1 MLPWPATELMPQAQG
16 AGWLAGGEAAA
27 WESREAD
34 TVATIV
40 LNRGAAPTPSRLRGR
55 GVQYS
60 PQMKRKAAEMDDD
73 DGRDAEIAEEEEP
86 VEEGSDEDAPGEV
99 DEEVVGS
106 EADAEVAEDED
117 ADEEENVGAVKTRVT
132 RSRPRRRRAQ
142 EEESE
147 AEAEASDG
155 SSDDE
160 SSKSG
165 TEEDWEA
172 ADDDDDDDAGEGIDI
187 ATPNASR
194 CIFCGQDEEHDP
206 GEEFE
211 EYLACS
217 VCGDNAHRHCAREA
231 ASLVEN
237 EDATDWRC
245 KDCVE
250 NGLEADLKNAPELLA
265 DRRRSSAPRMARDL
279 LPSARGGIK
288 PDAHSVFNKLILDE
302 DPMDGSRSLRKR
314 KTPGAED
321 DEPPRPAIRKRRRT
335 NDSEDPEHYHGEPD
349 ANDDYEH
356 AIVSSP
362 VGAVED
368 EEPDSPKSRTGRPLR
383 HLKQKRRGAWIVARR
398 EEPPKSVVVGI
409 AVSAS
414 QWDQIEKHVQKKQ
427 RRRERDRQRRLRNSN
442 RRTATA
448 EPEDI
453 ISTNAHFPA
462 VQTSIYTNPFYAFPD
477 RETDEA
483 KNKPYGG
490 ILTDAEAETARTY
503 PLDADRLA
511 FQAARDRAE
520 QAWKEKQAALNTEP
534 PARTKMPAS
543 QASKIKCINFGQF
556 EIDTW
561 HAAPYPE
568 EYSRNKHL
576 YICEFCLKYMSSDYV
591 AWRHKLKCSAKHPPG
606 DEIYRSKLPNKTEAE
621 DGTVHTT
628 KETMLSFWEVDG
640 RKNPLYCQ
648 NLCLLAKLFLGS
660 KTLYYDVEPFLF
672 YIMTENDEFGC
683 HFVGYFSKEKRGLGP
698 PPPPEPRD
706 GFDGHENGGGE
717 HSQQTNGGAAADG
730 SEKQED
736 YDPALSNPG
745 NNVSCILVLPV
756 HMRRG
761 FGRVL
766 IEFSYLLTKVEG
778 RTGSPEK
785 PLSDMGLVSYRSY
798 WRTVLCALLLRY
810 QDTPGA
816 ESKISIAQIAKET
829 GMTPDDIIST
839 LEALRFLVR
848 DPVTRRYAL
857 RLDYEYMREYV
868 DKHERKAKGF
878 RLDPTLL
885 VWTPYVMGKPTS
897 LFAMGEEARGEV
909 QTVAPRPE
917 EEVAGALPDAPEEAI
932 REVAAAQG
940 GGEDSVETTEKVD
953 GEDEAQTNG
962 ISPDSKK
969 KPSSAGHSLT
979 PQPFTTETKSEDSP
993 DRKSSTRR
1001 SPRKT
1006 PNGTRFATRSASP
1019 SHHQPQQNGTTTASL
1034 HPDEPNESNETP
1046 AAEEEEADEEE
1057 EIPPTRFEI
1066 FPPIPGLVSAARRK
1080 PGRPPRGGSRR
1091 SITYSTPATANR
1103 NRRRRST
1110 NTATRTRTSTD
1121 RSPGTALRRTRSKLG
1136 EAALV
1141 MNASDDEAE
1150 EEEEEEEKVAV
1161 REAAD
1166 EDVAVEE
1173 EVDGD
1178 GVREVGGAREEE
1190 EEEDDGD
1197 AFDGHDEDA
1206 EGSEEEEIKYD

>member
-1 MLPWPATELMPQAQG
+1 
-16 AGWLAGGEAAA
+16 
-27 WESREAD
+27 
-34 TVATIV
+34 
-40 LNRGAAPTPSRLRGR
+40 
-55 GVQYS
+55 
-60 PQMKRKAAEMDDD
+60 MKRKAAEMDDD
-73 DGRDAEIAEEEEP
+73 DERDAEVAEEEEP

-117 ADEEENVGAVKTRVT
+117 ADEEENVGAVKTRAT

-187 ATPNASR
+187 TTPNASR

-335 NDSEDPEHYHGEPD
+335 NDPEDPEHYDGEPD
-349 ANDDYEH
+349 ANEDHEQ
-356 AIVSSP
+356 AVVSSP
-362 VGAVED
+362 VGAVQD
-368 EEPDSPKSRTGRPLR
+368 EEPGSPKSRTGRPLR
-383 HLKQKRRGAWIVARR
+383 HLKQKRRGAWIVSQK
-398 EEPPKSVVVGI
+398 EEPLKSIVVGI

-606 DEIYRSKLPNKTEAE
+606 DEIYR
-621 DGTVHTT
+621 
-628 KETMLSFWEVDG
+628 
-640 RKNPLYCQ
+640 
-648 NLCLLAKLFLGS
+648 
-660 KTLYYDVEPFLF
+660 
-672 YIMTENDEFGC
+672 
-683 HFVGYFSKEKRGLGP
+683 
-698 PPPPEPRD
+698 
-706 GFDGHENGGGE
+706 
-717 HSQQTNGGAAADG
+717 
-730 SEKQED
+730 
-736 YDPALSNPG
+736 
-745 NNVSCILVLPV
+745 
-756 HMRRG
+756 
-761 FGRVL
+761 
-766 IEFSYLLTKVEG
+766 
-778 RTGSPEK
+778 
-785 PLSDMGLVSYRSY
+785 
-798 WRTVLCALLLRY
+798 
-810 QDTPGA
+810 
-816 ESKISIAQIAKET
+816 
-829 GMTPDDIIST
+829 
-839 LEALRFLVR
+839 
-848 DPVTRRYAL
+848 
-857 RLDYEYMREYV
+857 
-868 DKHERKAKGF
+868 
-878 RLDPTLL
+878 
-885 VWTPYVMGKPTS
+885 
-897 LFAMGEEARGEV
+897 
-909 QTVAPRPE
+909 
-917 EEVAGALPDAPEEAI
+917 
-932 REVAAAQG
+932 
-940 GGEDSVETTEKVD
+940 
-953 GEDEAQTNG
+953 
-962 ISPDSKK
+962 
-969 KPSSAGHSLT
+969 
-979 PQPFTTETKSEDSP
+979 
-993 DRKSSTRR
+993 
-1001 SPRKT
+1001 
-1006 PNGTRFATRSASP
+1006 
-1019 SHHQPQQNGTTTASL
+1019 
-1034 HPDEPNESNETP
+1034 
-1046 AAEEEEADEEE
+1046 
-1057 EIPPTRFEI
+1057 
-1066 FPPIPGLVSAARRK
+1066 
-1080 PGRPPRGGSRR
+1080 
-1091 SITYSTPATANR
+1091 
-1103 NRRRRST
+1103 
-1110 NTATRTRTSTD
+1110 
-1121 RSPGTALRRTRSKLG
+1121 
-1136 EAALV
+1136 
-1141 MNASDDEAE
+1141 
-1150 EEEEEEEKVAV
+1150 
-1161 REAAD
+1161 
-1166 EDVAVEE
+1166 
-1173 EVDGD
+1173 
-1178 GVREVGGAREEE
+1178 
-1190 EEEDDGD
+1190 
-1197 AFDGHDEDA
+1197 
-1206 EGSEEEEIKYD
+1206 

>member
-1 MLPWPATELMPQAQG
+1 
-16 AGWLAGGEAAA
+16 
-27 WESREAD
+27 
-34 TVATIV
+34 
-40 LNRGAAPTPSRLRGR
+40 
-55 GVQYS
+55 
-60 PQMKRKAAEMDDD
+60 
-73 DGRDAEIAEEEEP
+73 
-86 VEEGSDEDAPGEV
+86 
-99 DEEVVGS
+99 
-106 EADAEVAEDED
+106 
-117 ADEEENVGAVKTRVT
+117 
-132 RSRPRRRRAQ
+132 
-142 EEESE
+142 
-147 AEAEASDG
+147 
-155 SSDDE
+155 
-160 SSKSG
+160 
-165 TEEDWEA
+165 
-172 ADDDDDDDAGEGIDI
+172 
-187 ATPNASR
+187 
-194 CIFCGQDEEHDP
+194 
-206 GEEFE
+206 
-211 EYLACS
+211 
-217 VCGDNAHRHCAREA
+217 
-231 ASLVEN
+231 
-237 EDATDWRC
+237 
-245 KDCVE
+245 
-250 NGLEADLKNAPELLA
+250 
-265 DRRRSSAPRMARDL
+265 
-279 LPSARGGIK
+279 
-288 PDAHSVFNKLILDE
+288 
-302 DPMDGSRSLRKR
+302 MDGSRSLRKR

-335 NDSEDPEHYHGEPD
+335 NDPEDPEHYDGEPD
-349 ANDDYEH
+349 ANDDHEH

-368 EEPDSPKSRTGRPLR
+368 EEPGSPKSRTGRPLR

-398 EEPPKSVVVGI
+398 EEPPNGIKSRSMFRRSSVVVSEI
-409 AVSAS
+409 ANAVFATRIAAPPLPSLKTS
-414 QWDQIEKHVQKKQ
+414 SLLMHTS
-427 RRRERDRQRRLRNSN
+427 RLYRQ
-442 RRTATA
+442 
-448 EPEDI
+448 
-453 ISTNAHFPA
+453 
-462 VQTSIYTNPFYAFPD
+462 AFTPIHSM
-477 RETDEA
+477 RCTG
-483 KNKPYGG
+483 P
-490 ILTDAEAETARTY
+490 
-503 PLDADRLA
+503 
-511 FQAARDRAE
+511 
-520 QAWKEKQAALNTEP
+520 
-534 PARTKMPAS
+534 

-868 DKHERKAKGF
+868 EKHERKAKGF

-953 GEDEAQTNG
+953 GEDEPQTNG

-969 KPSSAGHSLT
+969 KPSSGGHSLT
-979 PQPFTTETKSEDSP
+979 PQPFTTETKPEDSP
-993 DRKSSTRR
+993 DGKSSIRR

-1019 SHHQPQQNGTTTASL
+1019 SHHQPRQNGTTSASL
-1034 HPDEPNESNETP
+1034 HPDESNESNETP
-1046 AAEEEEADEEE
+1046 AAEEEDEEE

-1141 MNASDDEAE
+1141 MNASDDDDDEEGE

-1178 GVREVGGAREEE
+1178 GVREVGGREEE
-1190 EEEDDGD
+1190 EEEEDGD

-1206 EGSEEEEIKYD
+1206 EGSEEEEEIKNCGTGEGGLQVFPKEEEEEQEEGRRLIPGEFVITSIFPALFMAFSCPSVRLDGQERRDIDVFLLIFGNFHPHCHFPRSGIGNTGDAAGDLVW